1 MIKAN
6 PLLKFIKLSFFRRYT
21 TEKVSFTPVLSMDLD
36 NSLEKL
42 AEIISLSKS
51 FTQQQGA
58 KFYFVYIPDL
68 KLKNY
73 EKVINIIKNLD
84 IPIIDIY
91 KELHLTLED
100 PMALYPFGLK
110 DQHYN
115 ELGYGLIAET
125 ILNKIDEYDR
135 LEKE

>member
-1 MIKAN
+1 MN
-6 PLLKFIKLSFFRRYT
+6 QLDLLYSLMSQVLPRGLIHEPSKESYYVVFHHILSS
-21 TEKVSFTPVLSMDLD
+21 E
-36 NSLEKL
+36 N
-42 AEIISLSKS
+42 

-58 KFYFVYIPDL
+58 KFYFVYIPDF

-73 EKVINIIKNLD
+73 KKIIKIVKNLD

-115 ELGYGLIAET
+115 ELGYRLIAET

>member
-1 MIKAN
+1 MQEKSKKKYLAF
-6 PLLKFIKLSFFRRYT
+6 LTSFKNNR
-21 TEKVSFTPVLSMDLD
+21 SFNT
-36 NSLEKL
+36 
-42 AEIISLSKS
+42 
-51 FTQQQGA
+51 
-58 KFYFVYIPDL
+58 FVNGSGFLIN
-68 KLKNY
+68 KI
-73 EKVINIIKNLD
+73 INIIKNLD